1 MGKFARVSLGEE
13 GKSHYLCAPK
23 KEESRMCS
31 LYGYVSIR

>member
-23 KEESRMCS
+23 KEESACAPSM
-31 LYGYVSIR
+31 GM